1 MVHLSIICQY
11 KDATNNWKFHTNCWG
26 ARRDEGLSTCRYE
39 VSVFLAFISC
49 GTCGQIY
56 LIITTFT
63 LYDCSYLSV
72 NSTVSGK
79 SLHGDAFKYHSK
91 FLVGVLKCL
100 RTALRRS
107 NFPGEAQM
115 LTICEQQPHL
125 YFLGNIFH
133 LRTMCV
139 IYVCAC
145 TFTYWTISHGIIA
158 KVALPSIEPLLQDA
172 QQASKLI

>member
-115 LTICEQQPHL
+115 LTDLRTTTTPLFFGEHISFT
-125 YFLGNIFH
+125 YNVRNIRMCMHFH
-133 LRTMCV
+133 LLNDQSWHNCK
-139 IYVCAC
+139 
-145 TFTYWTISHGIIA
+145 SG
-158 KVALPSIEPLLQDA
+158 PSFYRA
-172 QQASKLI
+172 FASRCPASQ